1 MQMAQPV
8 TAERT
13 SLEKPDLAV
22 SIRALCVVRGGT
34 TILRDINLDI
44 PRGTLYGLVGPSG
57 SGKTTLIRAIIGRQ
71 QIAAG
76 EIGVSGQP
84 AGSPELRER
93 IGYLPQEAAIYSD
106 LTGRENLQFFAA
118 ITRTNPDRVDQVL
131 TLLDLRDVADRSAV
145 TYSGGQQRRIG
156 LGIALLADPPILVLD
171 EPTVGLDP
179 RLRRRLWDAF
189 TEWAANG
196 TTVLISTHVMD
207 EAARVE
213 QLAFLSD
220 GRIAAEGSPSG
231 LLHRT
236 GTANLEEAVLL
247 LTDPERVA

>member
-1 MQMAQPV
+1 MHPGRV
-8 TAERT
+8 EPI
-13 SLEKPDLAV
+13 SLEKTDPAI
-22 SIRALCVVRGGT
+22 SIHALRVVRGGA

-44 PRGTLYGLVGPSG
+44 PGGTLYGLVGPSG

-76 EIGVSGQP
+76 EITVNGKLS
-84 AGSPELRER
+84 GSPDLRER

-118 ITRTNPDRVDQVL
+118 IDRTNASRVDEIL
-131 TLLDLRDVADRSAV
+131 DLLDLRDVADRSAA

-179 RLRRRLWDAF
+179 RLRRRLWDTF

-220 GRIAAEGSPSG
+220 GRVVAEGSPTE
-231 LLHRT
+231 LLERT